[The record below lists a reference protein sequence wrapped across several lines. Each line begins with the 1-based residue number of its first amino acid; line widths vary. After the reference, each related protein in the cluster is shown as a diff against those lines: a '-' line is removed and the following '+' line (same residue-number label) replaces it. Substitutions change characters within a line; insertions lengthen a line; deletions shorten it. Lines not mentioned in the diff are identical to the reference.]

1 MYKRYMIKY
10 LKASKTLNKKEVGNK
25 AYTLNRLHHL
35 GYPICDG
42 FVLTSAFFKRFYR
55 EHGNDRNSSDIIKDI
70 QNSVFDKFSRTLLA
84 KVYKELCAYT
94 GRLIVRS
101 TGIEEDGCRKSYAGV
116 FKSVLNIKSFE
127 DMLSAIKTVWCSYF
141 AETAG
146 GYRSGAPV
154 TAAPVLIQSMIA
166 CDRSGVAFT
175 RNPVSRGRELIIEAC
190 AGNSETIINNKRKA
204 VRYIFPDRKIHF
216 NQLLSKKQLTELRA
230 LAERLEHDLG
240 YPCDFEWGIRGK
252 KLYLFQARPIGRN
265 TDEMIYTTKNSDALD
280 CILLDRYANPASV
293 CYLSLLASWQEKVY
307 LSYYCNRPG
316 KMSDEKPLCFLYNRV
331 YWNMKYQKQYFED
344 RGSRSVL
351 KKIKLFFLIRKG
363 YKSWYK
369 RIPAYEKK
377 IQLYKEQIDAVADPK
392 TMLHLLDEVTD
403 NFCVFL
409 GVDHFRFLG
418 IAQLLYQKARQR
430 HIDIDTDIKTLHQNK
445 TVLVNR
451 ELIYLL
457 EKIKSNKQ
465 ICSLF
470 LKYSDQAVL
479 SEINKNRVDSDFIQ
493 MFRRFIDDHGH
504 RSVSCDDLYDPHWGE
519 DPAKV
524 ICLLQNLL
532 KNHITAD
539 REKMQEKHRPKK
551 LVAFTGEYMCLREN
565 QRYYFD
571 KSWVLI
577 RAILLKLSDYYLLK
591 KVINDRQ
598 DIFHMTIDEIK
609 DGILYR
615 NYAVSP
621 EIILQRKLN
630 YEQQKKQSPPYMLK
644 DSSVVSVQKNKGKS
658 YKVLGISS
666 GTASGPVKI
675 IHDLCDIKDI
685 QENCI
690 CIVKTF
696 HPSWTPI
703 LKIAAGLVMC
713 YGNMLS
719 HGAVV
724 AREYQI
730 PVVVFNDDA
739 TKIFRDG
746 DRVQLDGSAGRIRLL
761 QRK

>member
-1 MYKRYMIKY
+1 MYQRYMIKH
-10 LKASKTLNKKEVGNK
+10 LKAPKAPEKGEVGNK
-25 AYTLNRLHHL
+25 AYTLNRLHNL
-35 GYPICDG
+35 GYLICDG
-42 FVLTSAFFKRFYR
+42 FVLTSAFFKRFCT
-55 EHGNDRNSSDIIKDI
+55 EHRIDKKSPDITKNI
-70 QNSVFDKFSRTLLA
+70 QNSIFDEFSRTLLE
-84 KVYKELCAYT
+84 KVFKELCIHT

-101 TGIEEDGCRKSYAGV
+101 SGIEEDGCRKSYAGI
-116 FKSVLNIKSFE
+116 FKSVSDIKSFD

-141 AETAG
+141 TETAS
-146 GYRSGAPV
+146 GYHSGEPI

-175 RNPVSRGRELIIEAC
+175 RNPVSRKSELIIEAC
-190 AGNSETIINNKRKA
+190 AENSEIIINNKRKA
-204 VRYIFPDRKIHF
+204 VRYVLPARKIYF
-216 NQLLSKKQLTELRA
+216 DKLLSKEQLAELRI

-240 YPCDFEWGIRGK
+240 YPCDFEWGIQGK

-265 TDEMIYTTKNSDALD
+265 TEETIYTAKNSDTLD

-307 LSYYCNRPG
+307 LSYYRKRPG

-344 RGSRSVL
+344 RGSGSVS
-351 KKIKLFFLIRKG
+351 KKIKLFFLIRNG

-377 IQLYKEQIDAVADPK
+377 IQLYKEQTDTSEDPK
-392 TMLHLLDEVTD
+392 AIIHLLDEVIE

-418 IAQLLYQKARQR
+418 IAQILYQKARQK
-430 HIDIDTDIKTLHQNK
+430 HIDIDTNIKTIYQNK

-451 ELIYLL
+451 ELIHLL

-465 ICSLF
+465 TCSLF
-470 LKYSDQAVL
+470 LKYSDHAVL
-479 SEINKNRVDSDFIQ
+479 SEINKNRVDSDFAQ
-493 MFRRFIDDHGH
+493 MFRCFINNHGH

-532 KNHITAD
+532 KNNITED
-539 REKMQEKHRPKK
+539 REKMQEKHRSEK
-551 LVAFTGEYMCLREN
+551 LAAFTAEYMCLREN

-577 RAILLKLSDYYLLK
+577 RVILLKLSDYYLSK
-591 KVINDRQ
+591 KVITDRQ

-621 EIILQRKLN
+621 DIILQRKSN
-630 YEQQKKQSPPYMLK
+630 YERQKEQSPPYMLRN
-644 DSSVVSVQKNKGKS
+644 SSVVSVQKNKGKS
-658 YKVLGISS
+658 YKVLGISN

-675 IHDLCDIKDI
+675 INNLCDIKDI

-690 CIVKTF
+690 CVVKTF